1 MNRTMRDVC
10 VVSAL
15 IAGVYQPLDAC
26 GDKLLLVGRGL
37 KFQRAYASLN
47 PGHVLV
53 YARATLSA
61 NAGIRN
67 TQLHRA
73 LRQAGHSVSV
83 IEDAWLLEQALR
95 STSHVDVV
103 LADVNEANRVGPLA
117 AASATAPQV
126 LFVAYPSANGDEA
139 AGAGHVQAQAVGP
152 RAEVLD
158 AIEDAMKARAA
169 ARRARAS

>member
-10 VVSAL
+10 VASAL

-53 YARATLSA
+53 YARPTLSA

-95 STSHVDVV
+95 STTHVDVV
-103 LADVNEANRVGPLA
+103 LADVNDANRVGSPRSRLGNGSPGSLRGISISERGRSRRRRLC
-117 AASATAPQV
+117 ASSNPRTA
-126 LFVAYPSANGDEA
+126 
-139 AGAGHVQAQAVGP
+139 
-152 RAEVLD
+152 R
-158 AIEDAMKARAA
+158 
-169 ARRARAS
+169 